1 MLNRQQKVVL
11 PHLCRL
17 IGPRPGGECSD
28 GELLERFLGR
38 RDAAAFADLVRR
50 HGPMVLGVC
59 RRVLRDFHD
68 AEDAFQATFLVLAR
82 KARSVGRR
90 EALGSWLY
98 GVACRVALKARA
110 QAARRRKHEG
120 RAANGAEPRSAPE
133 AAWDDVRPILD
144 EEVSRLPDKYR
155 RPVVLCYFEGKTYRE
170 AARLLG
176 LPAGTA
182 SVRLARARELLRG
195 RLALRGVAFS
205 SGALAIGLAEATASV
220 GEACLL
226 AGATA
231 DVAVSWLAAPAA
243 AGVSNRVVALTE
255 GVVKA
260 MLLRKL
266 KALAGVLLAAA
277 ATVGGAAALCRIPA
291 ATPAA
296 AADASGATRP
306 DNGGRIGGD
315 VLAAAGRPAA
325 EERTSPPAAEQ
336 GHQAGAPPRALA
348 ARAGDRDRPLQSRIG
363 LINMTRVLKGSRK
376 VQALQADL
384 RLQGQEARQKLDA
397 LQKQAQDAQ
406 ARCDNPATPAGT
418 REQLAQE
425 VRRLRRQVEDEE
437 AQLKSRVAKASG
449 EGLTA
454 AYREIEGAANRV
466 AKAKGLELV
475 LFYTDAVTEE
485 DFYTPDALQRKLS
498 QPGALVP
505 MIAAPGMD
513 ITEAVIEGLN
523 RAEGRPDNPRP

>member
-17 IGPRPGGECSD
+17 IGPRPGGDGSD

-38 RDAAAFADLVRR
+38 RDAASFASLVRR

-59 RRVLRDFHD
+59 RRILRDFHD

-82 KARSVGRR
+82 NARSVRRR

-110 QAARRRKHEG
+110 QAARRRRHEG
-120 RAANGAEPRSAPE
+120 RAASGAEERPERE
-133 AAWDDVRPILD
+133 AACDDVRPILD

-155 RPVVLCYFEGKTYRE
+155 RPVVLCYFEGKSYRE

-176 LPAGTA
+176 VPAGTA

-195 RLALRGVAFS
+195 RLALRGVVLS
-205 SGALAIGLAEATASV
+205 SGALALGLAEGTVA
-220 GEACLL
+220 EACLL
-226 AGATA
+226 ADATA
-231 DVAVSWLAAPAA
+231 GLAVSWLAAPAA
-243 AGVSNRVVALTE
+243 AGVSTRVIALTE

-266 KALAGVLLAAA
+266 KALAGVLLVAAGI
-277 ATVGGAAALCRIPA
+277 VGGAGALCRISA
-291 ATPAA
+291 APAA
-296 AADASGATRP
+296 AADPPGEARAGN
-306 DNGGRIGGD
+306 DGRTGGD
-315 VLAAAGRPAA
+315 VLAVAGRPAD
-325 EERTSPPAAEQ
+325 ESGR
-336 GHQAGAPPRALA
+336 QAAPPRALA
-348 ARAGDRDRPLQSRIG
+348 ARPGDGDRPPQSRIG
-363 LINMTRVLKGSRK
+363 LINMTRVFKGSKK

-397 LQKQAQDAQ
+397 LQKQAHDDQ
-406 ARCDNPATPAGT
+406 ARCDDPATPAGT
-418 REQLAQE
+418 REQLGQK
-425 VRRLRRQVEDEE
+425 VRQIRREIEDVE
-437 AQLKSRVAKASG
+437 AQLKARMAKANG
-449 EGLTA
+449 EGLTG

-505 MIAAPGMD
+505 IIAAPGMD

-523 RAEGRPDNPRP
+523 RAEGRPDNLRP